1 MHETPPRRLQPRYEP
16 LPYYR
21 PRLINQAITTA
32 FLRLDAEMMQT
43 GAAAAFGPRFL
54 GQAFA
59 DLRPGFAGSCALL
72 CIYDCASKL
81 LRTACV
87 GDSRAVLG
95 RRNAAGAYEAVPL
108 SVDQTG
114 YNEAEAARIRAEHP
128 GEPDLIQKGRVLG
141 MAVTRAFGDGRWKW
155 PLDVQDA
162 AYKRFYGPKPR
173 DGCLTPPYLTAEPVI
188 TTTEI
193 DAKNR
198 DFVILASDGLW
209 DQLSSEQ
216 AVDLVSRW
224 LEAHDPEQLPQ
235 PQPSMGL
242 LTSRPERDVLKESR
256 PEEGK
261 VYVQPRLAKEENFVV
276 LDENAAT
283 HLARNALGGSD
294 EDVLRGAMMAQAP
307 FARSVR

>member
-1 MHETPPRRLQPRYEP
+1 
-16 LPYYR
+16 
-21 PRLINQAITTA
+21 
-32 FLRLDAEMMQT
+32 MMQT
-43 GAAAAFGPRFL
+43 GAAAALGPRFL
-54 GQAFA
+54 GQAFGE
-59 DLRPGFAGSCALL
+59 LRPGFAGSCALL
-72 CIYDCASKL
+72 CIYDCANKL

-95 RRNAAGAYEAVPL
+95 RRNVKGEYEAIPL

-128 GEPDLIQKGRVLG
+128 NEPDVIQKGRVLG

-155 PLDVQDA
+155 PMEVQEK
-162 AYKRFYGPKPR
+162 AYERFFGPKPR

-209 DQLSSEQ
+209 DQITSEQ
-216 AVDLVSRW
+216 AVELVGRW
-224 LEAHDPEQLPQ
+224 LMTHDPEKPPP

-242 LTSRPERDVLKESR
+242 LTQLPERDVLKEGE
-256 PEEGK
+256 PEEGR
-261 VYVQPRLAKEENFVV
+261 VYVNRRLAKKENFVV
-276 LDENAAT
+276 VDENAAT
-283 HLARNALGGSD
+283 HLARNALGGGD

-307 FARSVR
+307 FSRDLR

>member
-1 MHETPPRRLQPRYEP
+1 MRLQANESTAGASLSNVVQPA
-16 LPYYR
+16 
-21 PRLINQAITTA
+21 LIDQAIKDA
-32 FLRLDAEMMQT
+32 FLRLDNEMMQT
-43 GAAAAFGPRFL
+43 GAAAALGPRFL

-59 DLRPGFAGSCALL
+59 ELRPGFAGSCALL

-95 RRNAAGAYEAVPL
+95 RRNAAGAYVAIPL

-128 GEPDLIQKGRVLG
+128 NEPDLIQKGRVLG

-155 PLDVQDA
+155 PLEVQEA
-162 AYKRFYGPKPR
+162 AYKRFYGPEPR

-188 TTTEI
+188 TTTKI
-193 DAKNR
+193 DANAR
-198 DFVILASDGLW
+198 DFVILASNGLW
-209 DQLSSEQ
+209 DQLTSEQ
-216 AVDLVSRW
+216 AVSLVERW
-224 LEAHDPEQLPQ
+224 LEAHDPEQPPQ

-242 LTSRPERDVLKESR
+242 LSAQPERDVLKEGKR

-261 VYVQPRLAKEENFVV
+261 VYVEQRLAKEENFVV
-276 LDENAAT
+276 VDENAAT
-283 HLARNALGGSD
+283 HLARNALGGGD
-294 EDVLRGAMMAQAP
+294 EDVLRGVMMAQAP